1 MIGLIAC
8 LLGFA
13 VLIYLSYKDWSIYLA
28 AFAAACVVIF
38 LTGMPFVETLTDT
51 FISGMAQSLKS
62 FFFLLLFGNIE
73 AALYR
78 DSGAGF
84 SIATGI
90 MKKLIRPN
98 ASSKARVLTGL
109 SIILVICRHLEP
121 WRHHRCYCRR
131 SGISRGRWKFLKCA
145 TSPNAISWEF

>member
-62 FFFLLLFGNIE
+62 FFFLRLFGNIE
-73 AALYR
+73 AAL
-78 DSGAGF
+78 
-84 SIATGI
+84 
-90 MKKLIRPN
+90 
-98 ASSKARVLTGL
+98 
-109 SIILVICRHLEP
+109 
-121 WRHHRCYCRR
+121 
-131 SGISRGRWKFLKCA
+131 
-145 TSPNAISWEF
+145 